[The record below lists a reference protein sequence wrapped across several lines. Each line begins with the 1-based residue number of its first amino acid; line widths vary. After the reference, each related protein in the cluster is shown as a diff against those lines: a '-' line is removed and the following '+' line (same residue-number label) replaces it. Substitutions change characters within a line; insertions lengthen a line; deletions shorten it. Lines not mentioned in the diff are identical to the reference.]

1 MKVCNCNSTFF
12 YVFRVYSKI
21 SKIGEYEGL
30 PYVSI
35 CFGFSK
41 WKHIPT
47 YFNLFPDFH
56 SQ

>member
-1 MKVCNCNSTFF
+1 
-12 YVFRVYSKI
+12 VFRVYSKI